1 MGFEITIDE
10 FNGPLD
16 LMLHL
21 ISKNKLDL
29 MNLDISELTTQYL
42 KYINAMQEM
51 HLEIASEYLVE
62 LANLIEIKSRKLLP
76 IEKVELEDNYEE
88 DPQERAVRRLIEYQ
102 RFKEITPLFDTYYE
116 ERSLQ
121 FTRVQSEALNEYCED
136 ITTVPTDLDTYDLL
150 RSLTKMYQRI
160 AVSKPLKST
169 LTVKEVSVDERRLIV
184 RHMLSTSSKKEFPLY
199 DILNECENMQECV
212 ITFVV
217 LLDMATRGEI
227 HFEDIDKDTIRIIK
241 GEFNYDEGLD

>member
-1 MGFEITIDE
+1 MSFEITIDE

-21 ISKNKLDL
+21 IAEKKLDL

-42 KYINAMQEM
+42 KYLNAMEEM
-51 HLEIASEYLVE
+51 HLEVASEYLVE

-76 IEKVELEDNYEE
+76 IEKVELEDNFEE
-88 DPQERAVRRLIEYQ
+88 DPQEKFVRRLIEYQ
-102 RFKEITPLFDTYYE
+102 RFKEVTPLFESFYE
-116 ERSLQ
+116 ERGLQ
-121 FTRVQSEALNEYCED
+121 FTRVQSDSMNELVD
-136 ITTVPTDLDTYDLL
+136 DTSVPSNMDAYDLL
-150 RSLTKMYQRI
+150 RSITKMYQRI
-160 AVSKPLKST
+160 ALSKPLKST

-184 RHMLSTSSKKEFPLY
+184 RHMLSVSEKDEFDLY
-199 DILNECENMQECV
+199 DILNESESMQECV

-227 HFEDIDKDTIRIIK
+227 HFVDIGQESMRIIK
-241 GEFNYDEGLD
+241 GEFVYDESLD